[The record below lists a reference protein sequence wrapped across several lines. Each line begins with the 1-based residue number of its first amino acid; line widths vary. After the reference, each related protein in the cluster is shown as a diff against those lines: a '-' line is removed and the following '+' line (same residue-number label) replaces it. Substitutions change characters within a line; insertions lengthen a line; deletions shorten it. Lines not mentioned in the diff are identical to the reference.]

1 MTKLITP
8 ETIEEA
14 IEWLDTQE
22 FICHALPAALSG
34 YPYISKLCENKYI
47 IQAENFLLPLLKRDN
62 ISTGGSWESLIYPYD
77 RIPFSRADWLR
88 KIAQELR
95 EGKI

>member
-1 MTKLITP
+1 MTKPITP

-14 IEWLDTQE
+14 IEWLGTQV

-34 YPYISKLCENKYI
+34 YPYISKLCEDKYT
-47 IQAENFLLPLLKRDN
+47 IQAENFLRPLLGRDN
-62 ISTGGSWESLIYPYD
+62 ISNSGNWESSIYPYD

-95 EGKI
+95 EGEI

>member
-8 ETIEEA
+8 EVLEEA
-14 IEWLDTQE
+14 IEWLGTQV
-22 FICHALPAALSG
+22 FCCHSLASALSG
-34 YPYISKLCENKYI
+34 HPYISKLCENKHI
-47 IQAENFLLPLLKRDN
+47 IQAENFLRPLLKRDN
-62 ISTGGSWESLIYPYD
+62 ISTGGGWESSIYPYD